1 MFEFILDICPAV
13 FAAGMIVTGF
23 KMDKDRRESRAAS
36 VKERRQA
43 EYAAEVEKAGERV
56 RRLMAAS
63 APLAGES
70 GNAAEGAKPKMQLE
84 VISSAKRCVVR
95 RLPPGRRE
103 ACLRELYCKF

>member
-13 FAAGMIVTGF
+13 FAGGMIVVGW
-23 KMDKDRRESRAAS
+23 KMDKDRRESRAEK
-36 VKERRQA
+36 VKERRKA

-70 GNAAEGAKPKMQLE
+70 GNPAEGTKPKMQLE

>member
-13 FAAGMIVTGF
+13 FAAGMITVGWI
-23 KMDKDRRESRAAS
+23 MDKKIRTARAEK
-36 VKERRQA
+36 VTVMRKA

-70 GNAAEGAKPKMQLE
+70 KTEQPLRKVCGVFASPEAAALWEK
-84 VISSAKRCVVR
+84 
-95 RLPPGRRE
+95 
-103 ACLRELYCKF
+103 